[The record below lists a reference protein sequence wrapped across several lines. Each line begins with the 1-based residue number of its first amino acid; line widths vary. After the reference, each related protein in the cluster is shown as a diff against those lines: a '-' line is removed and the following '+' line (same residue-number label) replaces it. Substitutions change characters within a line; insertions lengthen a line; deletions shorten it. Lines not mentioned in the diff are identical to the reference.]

1 MIRRFKRYLTYKF
14 ISYIPGTS
22 KLATMEAK
30 RLARFIFDNYDDHQR
45 LLVVEELKLELVDLS
60 ENHIKNEEIKL
71 IGVETNLRR
80 LKVNFS
86 KLQELK

>member
-1 MIRRFKRYLTYKF
+1 MILRFKRYITYKF
-14 ISYIPGTS
+14 IGYVPGTS

-30 RLARFIFDNYDDHQR
+30 RLAKYIFDNYDEHQR
-45 LLVVEELKLELVDLS
+45 LIILEEVKLEVIDMS

-71 IGVETNLRR
+71 TEAEVNLRR
-80 LKVNFS
+80 LKANFG

>member
-1 MIRRFKRYLTYKF
+1 MFKRLKRYIVYKF
-14 ISYIPGTS
+14 IQYIPGTS

-30 RLARFIFDNYDDHQR
+30 RLAKFIFDNYDEHQR
-45 LLVVEELKLELVDLS
+45 LIFLEELKLEMMDMS

-71 IGVETNLRR
+71 TEAEVNLRR
-80 LKVNFS
+80 LKANFG

>member
-1 MIRRFKRYLTYKF
+1 MLRRFKKYVSYLLVR
-14 ISYIPGTS
+14 YIPGTS

-30 RLARFIFDNYDDHQR
+30 RLAKHIFDNYDEHQR
-45 LLVVEELKLELVDLS
+45 LIILEELKLEMIDMS

-71 IGVETNLRR
+71 TEVEVNLRR
-80 LKVNFS
+80 LKANFG

>member
-1 MIRRFKRYLTYKF
+1 MILRFKKYVSYLLVR
-14 ISYIPGTS
+14 YIPGTS

-30 RLARFIFDNYDDHQR
+30 RLAKHIFDNYDEHPR
-45 LLVVEELKLELVDLS
+45 LIILEELKQELIDLS

-71 IGVETNLRR
+71 TEAEVNLRR
-80 LKVNFS
+80 LKANFG